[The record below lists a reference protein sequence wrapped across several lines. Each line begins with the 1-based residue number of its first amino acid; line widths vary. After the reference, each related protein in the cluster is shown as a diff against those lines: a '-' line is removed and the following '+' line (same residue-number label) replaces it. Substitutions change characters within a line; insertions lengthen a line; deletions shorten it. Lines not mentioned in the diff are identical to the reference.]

1 MFFSMSH
8 SYTRDST
15 QDSIYDVY
23 ISSNHP
29 RWISLATLV
38 YAIGVNR
45 ALIIAAILLL
55 LGGGYTLYKKTLP
68 RSEVVAESKQDVQ
81 VTTETEKEDSEAY
94 TIDVQYPQFG
104 IPSIDADVKS
114 KIDAALAE
122 FRSLP
127 PNPPESATPKNEFT
141 GIYEDVYV
149 GEDVISFR
157 LILSQYTGG
166 AHPMTIFSGL
176 TYDRVTG
183 RQLLQ
188 QDAFAMLGMSVEDV
202 SSSATAQLQETL
214 GDSFFEEGANTNPEN
229 FSSFIVSTN
238 TVTFIFQ
245 PYQVAPYA
253 AGPQEVSFERE
264 R

>member
-1 MFFSMSH
+1 M
-8 SYTRDST
+8 
-15 QDSIYDVY
+15 
-23 ISSNHP
+23 
-29 RWISLATLV
+29 
-38 YAIGVNR
+38 NR

-55 LGGGYTLYKKTLP
+55 LSGGYALYKKTLP
-68 RSEVVAESKQDVQ
+68 RSTGVSQVAQSVH
-81 VTTETEKEDSEAY
+81 VTAATQNEEAETY

-104 IPSIDADVKS
+104 ITSIDADIKS
-114 KIDAALAE
+114 KTDAALAE
-122 FRSLP
+122 FRLLP

-141 GIYEDVYV
+141 GTYEDVYI

-176 TYDRVTG
+176 TYDRATG
-183 RQLLQ
+183 GQLLQ

-214 GDSFFEEGANTNPEN
+214 GDSFFEEGASTNPEN
-229 FSSFIVSTN
+229 FSSYIVSTD

-253 AGPQEVSFERE
+253 AGPQEVSFERAH
-264 R
+264 